1 MKMYRINEIF
11 YSLQGEGIF
20 TGTAAVFIRF
30 SGCNLACPFCDTEH
44 QPFTRME
51 RKDIIREIDRV
62 CDGIRPA
69 LCVLTGGEP
78 TLQVDQDLL
87 ETLRKRFK
95 RIAIETNGTRDVIS
109 GFDLITISP
118 KDCFVENAALAV
130 QTSGAETECKVVFDG
145 EHNPEQYFERVQASH
160 YYLQPCDTGDPARNA
175 EILAAAV
182 QHIKTHPWW
191 RLSLQTQKIIN
202 VR

>member
-1 MKMYRINEIF
+1 MKIYRINEIF

-51 RKDIIREIDRV
+51 RKDIIREINRV

-78 TLQVDQDLL
+78 TLQVDPDLL

-145 EHNPEQYFERVQASH
+145 EHNPEQYFERVPASH

-191 RLSLQTQKIIN
+191 RLSIQTQKIIN

>member
-11 YSLQGEGIF
+11 YSIQGEGLY

-30 SGCNLACPFCDTEH
+30 SGCNLSCPFCDTEH

-78 TLQVDQDLL
+78 TLQVDPDLL

-145 EHNPEQYFERVQASH
+145 EHNPEQYFERVPASH

>member
-1 MKMYRINEIF
+1 MKVYRINEIF

-20 TGTAAVFIRF
+20 TGMAAVFIRF

-130 QTSGAETECKVVFDG
+130 QTSGSEMECKVVFDG
-145 EHNPEQYFERVQASH
+145 EHNPEQYFERVPASH

-175 EILAAAV
+175 EILAATV
-182 QHIKTHPWW
+182 EHIKTHPWW

>member
-1 MKMYRINEIF
+1 MKLYRINEIF
-11 YSLQGEGIF
+11 YSLQGEGLY

-78 TLQVDQDLL
+78 TLQVDPDLL

-118 KDCFVENAALAV
+118 KDCFVENAALAI

-145 EHNPEQYFERVQASH
+145 EHNPEQYFERVPASH

-182 QHIKTHPWW
+182 EHIKTHPWW

>member
-1 MKMYRINEIF
+1 MKIYRINEIF

-78 TLQVDQDLL
+78 TLQVDPDLL
-87 ETLRKRFK
+87 TALHGRFRKV
-95 RIAIETNGTRDVIS
+95 AIETNGTRDVIP

-145 EHNPEQYFERVQASH
+145 KNNPERYFEIVQASH

-182 QHIKTHPWW
+182 EHIKTHPWW

>member
-1 MKMYRINEIF
+1 MKLYRINEIF
-11 YSLQGEGIF
+11 YSLQGEGLY

-62 CDGIRPA
+62 CDSIRPA

-78 TLQVDQDLL
+78 TLQVDPDLL
-87 ETLRKRFK
+87 ATLHGRFK
-95 RIAIETNGTRDVIS
+95 KVAIETNGTRDVIS

-118 KDCFVENAALAV
+118 KDCFVENAALAI

-145 EHNPEQYFERVQASH
+145 EHNPEQYFERVPASH

-175 EILAAAV
+175 EILSAAV

-191 RLSLQTQKIIN
+191 RLSLQTQKIIK

>member
-1 MKMYRINEIF
+1 MKIYRINEIF

-78 TLQVDQDLL
+78 TIQVDPELL
-87 ETLRKRFK
+87 TALHGRFRKV
-95 RIAIETNGTRDVIS
+95 AIETNGTRDVIH

-130 QTSGAETECKVVFDG
+130 QTSGAEMECKVVFDG
-145 EHNPEQYFERVQASH
+145 EHNPEQYFERVPASH

-175 EILAAAV
+175 EILAATV